1 VIEVH
6 IDTSGGKRLIGLGAV
21 VLNDGKEVIRLG
33 TAAKPGRTTTEAE
46 FLAVFWGI
54 DLITS
59 LMRSGVLEKGDG
71 ILFHTDSTSVI
82 DSLYE
87 INKTRSK
94 TSKRLA
100 KRILT
105 ELDDMRKTGSIKF
118 FRFTLV
124 KGAMNKADTVSK
136 GSRHRWINRTKLER
150 KSSGA
155 S

>member
-6 IDTSGGKRLIGLGAV
+6 IDASGGKRTIGLGAV
-21 VLNDGKEVIRLG
+21 VLVDGKEVIRLG

-54 DLITS
+54 DLITA
-59 LMRSGVLEKGDG
+59 LMESGVLTKGDG
-71 ILFHTDSTSVI
+71 VLFHTDSTSVI
-82 DSLYE
+82 DSIYS

-100 KRILT
+100 KRIIT
-105 ELDDMRKTGSIKF
+105 ELDDMRKTENIKF

-124 KGAMNKADTVSK
+124 KGALNKSDTVSK
-136 GSRHRWINRTKLER
+136 RSRHRWTNRTKLER

>member
-1 VIEVH
+1 MIEVY
-6 IDTSGGKRLIGLGAV
+6 IDASGGKRIIGLGAV
-21 VLNDGKEVIRLG
+21 VLVDGREVSRLG

-59 LMRSGVLEKGDG
+59 LMESRVLEKGDG
-71 ILFHTDSTSVI
+71 VLFHTDSTSVI
-82 DSLYE
+82 DSIYE

-105 ELDDMRKTGSIKF
+105 ELDDMRKTESIKF

-124 KGAMNKADTVSK
+124 KGALNKADTVSK
-136 GSRHRWINRTKLER
+136 KSRHRWTNRIKLER